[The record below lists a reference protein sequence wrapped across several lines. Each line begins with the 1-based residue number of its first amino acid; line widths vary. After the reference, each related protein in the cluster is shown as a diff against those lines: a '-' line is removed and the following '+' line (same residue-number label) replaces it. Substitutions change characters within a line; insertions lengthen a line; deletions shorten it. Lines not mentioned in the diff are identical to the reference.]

1 MYKQIS
7 LKKIYDVIR
16 ETETDYRIIND
27 SGDELFYK
35 KELFKVVSEDININI
50 VKENLLNAY
59 HRGCGDVQRTLK
71 TLFPDIDF
79 NKKKKVKVW
88 MYVYMDINKNIFT
101 ITYDANNNDPML
113 NHKIL
118 DIIEKEYEV

>member
-1 MYKQIS
+1 M
-7 LKKIYDVIR
+7 
-16 ETETDYRIIND
+16 
-27 SGDELFYK
+27 
-35 KELFKVVSEDININI
+35 SEDININI

-59 HRGCGDVQRTLK
+59 HTGCGDVQRTLK

-101 ITYDANNNDPML
+101 ITYDTPNPDPML